1 MNQQQN
7 PFEEAIKSSPE
18 TNYISETEKKVQ
30 TTNAED
36 LVGVIATLYKI
47 IYIALGILF
56 FALLW
61 YLAEA
66 FDSFWLALLIV
77 LPLTVLL
84 VVPIVTAWASLRITV
99 NMSRNLFVIKD
110 VLLAIK
116 NDQTSKTNPGIAE
129 PDNDGSAN
137 TSV

>member
-61 YLAEA
+61 YLADA

-99 NMSRNLFVIKD
+99 NMSRNIFVIKD

-116 NDQTSKTNPGIAE
+116 NDQTSKTNPGNAE

>member
-18 TNYISETEKKVQ
+18 TNYISGTEKKVQ

-61 YLAEA
+61 YLADA

-116 NDQTSKTNPGIAE
+116 KDQTSKTNPGIAE

>member
-7 PFEEAIKSSPE
+7 PFEEAIKSSHE

-61 YLAEA
+61 YLADA

>member
-61 YLAEA
+61 YLADA

-84 VVPIVTAWASLRITV
+84 VVPIITAWASLRITV
-99 NMSRNLFVIKD
+99 NMSRNIFVIKD

-116 NDQTSKTNPGIAE
+116 NDQTSKTNPGNAE